1 MKKIFF
7 VLIIGLT
14 VGCGIT
20 QPTSHINKCLIKHS
34 DVLIAS
40 CDTSTVYIIKTSTGD
55 LIANRWEEGH
65 YGKNTA
71 VVRLDS
77 IEFARLAKKSEPCTC
92 WMTAKD

>member
-7 VLIIGLT
+7 VLTIGLT

-20 QPTSHINKCLIKHS
+20 QPTSYGNSCLIKHS
-34 DVLIAS
+34 DVLISA
-40 CDTSTVYIIKTSTGD
+40 CDTSTVYIIKNSTGD
-55 LIANRWEEGH
+55 LIAERWVEGH
-65 YGKNTA
+65 YGTKTQ

-77 IEFARLAKKSEPCTC
+77 TDFIRLAKKSEPCTC